1 MTVQYVSDLHIEFPE
16 NRDFLAQNPIKPV
29 GDVLVLAGDIVPF
42 VVMDKYS
49 DFFKYL
55 SDHFKITYWIPGN
68 HEYYYS
74 DLSDRYG
81 SIYEKVFD
89 NVFLVNNTAIQHE
102 NVNFIFSTLWSK
114 ISISNQLQIENG
126 MSDFQVIKING
137 NRFTS
142 FEYNALHN
150 ESLLFL
156 EQALLQGNNIKT
168 VVATHH
174 VPTFINYP
182 SKYENDLLNEAFAV
196 ELFSLIE
203 NSGPDFWIYGHSHA
217 NSPDFTIGKTQICT
231 NQLGYIKYE
240 EQIGFNTIKTF
251 NI

>member
-1 MTVQYVSDLHIEFPE
+1 MTVQYASDLHIEFPE
-16 NRDFLAQNPIKPV
+16 NWNFLAQNPIKPV

-42 VVMDKYS
+42 AVMDKYT

-74 DLSDRYG
+74 DLADRYG
-81 SIYEKVFD
+81 SICEKVFD
-89 NVFLVNNTAIQHE
+89 NVFLVNNTVKQYE
-102 NVNFIFSTLWSK
+102 NVSFIFSTLWSK
-114 ISISNQLQIENG
+114 ISISNQLQIENR
-126 MSDFQVIKING
+126 MSDFQVINING

-142 FEYNALHN
+142 FDYNALHN

-156 EQALLQGNNIKT
+156 EQALLQSNNIKT

-174 VPTFINYP
+174 VPTFMNYP
-182 SKYENDLLNEAFAV
+182 RKYKNDLLNEAFAV

-203 NSGPDFWIYGHSHA
+203 NSGPDFWIYGHNHT
-217 NSPDFTIGKTQICT
+217 NTPDFTIGNTQICT

-240 EQIGFNTIKTF
+240 EQIGFNIIKTF